1 MAMTELTL
9 SQKQAGRILIIGGGA
24 AGLACGWRLAL
35 RGGEVTIVEAGRCG
49 GGALWASGG
58 MLAAG
63 FESAFEL
70 EARHP
75 LAPAFS
81 RFLHE
86 CLSLW
91 EGWAPQLQTYS
102 DLDLGYEQFGSITP
116 AFSKEEEAQLD
127 EGLEQARSLDVPAMR
142 VDADMLGQ
150 MEPAL
155 ATGQGAIVFSQD
167 GQLDNRAL
175 GPILVQA
182 FRKAGGCVREGVRV
196 QALDRVAGEV
206 RGVELDTGERLEAD
220 LVIMANGADP
230 LSGAPRPAR
239 IDPVKGQ
246 MVGFELPRDLAPK
259 RVVRGLSIYLAAK
272 PGRRLIAGA
281 SVEPHDRSTHVTPQT
296 LEALTRAARS
306 TAPVLETR
314 DVQESWAGL
323 RPRSEDSMPVVGEVE
338 PGLYLALGG
347 YRNGVLAAPG
357 LARLL
362 EENLGWAPLSEA
374 GKLFTPARF
383 DPIAAKR

>member
-1 MAMTELTL
+1 MTELIL
-9 SQKQAGRILIIGGGA
+9 SKKQAGRILIIGGGA

-35 RGGEVTIVEAGRCG
+35 GGADVTIVEAGRCG

-70 EARHP
+70 EIRNP
-75 LAPAFS
+75 LAPVFAH
-81 RFLHE
+81 FLHD
-86 CLSLW
+86 CLGLW
-91 EGWAPQLQTYS
+91 AEWAPVLQAHS
-102 DLDLGYEQFGSITP
+102 DLDLGYEQFGSLTP
-116 AFSKEEEAQLD
+116 AFTDEEEAQLD
-127 EGLEQARSLDVPAMR
+127 DGLEQARQLDVPAMR

-155 ATGQGAIVFSQD
+155 ASGCGAVVFTQD

-175 GPILVQA
+175 GPVLVQA
-182 FRKAGGCVREGVRV
+182 FLKAGGSVREEVRV
-196 QALDRVAGEV
+196 LSLDRTAGRV
-206 RGVELDTGERLEAD
+206 SGVELDTGEHLTAD
-220 LVIMANGADP
+220 LVVMANGADP
-230 LSGAPRPAR
+230 LSGAPRPAK
-239 IDPVKGQ
+239 IQPVKGQ
-246 MVGFELPRDLAPK
+246 MVGFELSRHLAPK

-272 PGRRLIAGA
+272 PGGRLIAGA
-281 SVEPHDRSTHVTPQT
+281 SVEPGDDTTSVSPST

-306 TAPVLETR
+306 AAPVLQARE
-314 DVQESWAGL
+314 VQDSWAGL
-323 RPRSEDSMPVVGEVE
+323 RPKSEDAMPVVGEAE
-338 PGLYLALGG
+338 PGLFLALGG

-383 DPIAAKR
+383 DPQLAKR

>member
-1 MAMTELTL
+1 MTELTL
-9 SQKQAGRILIIGGGA
+9 TQKQPGRILIVGGGA

-35 RGGEVTIVEAGRCG
+35 RGVDVIIIEAGRCG

-70 EARHP
+70 DVRNP
-75 LAPAFS
+75 LAAPFS
-81 RFLHE
+81 RFLHD
-86 CLSLW
+86 CLGYW
-91 EGWAPQLQTYS
+91 YDWAEVLQAQS
-102 DLDLGYEQFGSITP
+102 DINLGYEQLGSITP
-116 AFSKEEEAQLD
+116 AFSDDEEARLD
-127 EGLEQARSLDVPAMR
+127 EGLDQASLLDIPAMR
-142 VDADMLGQ
+142 VDAATLEQ

-155 ATGQGAIVFSQD
+155 ATGRGAVVFSKD

-175 GPILVQA
+175 GPMLVTA
-182 FRKAGGCVREGVRV
+182 FQSAGGTVREGVRV
-196 QALDRVAGEV
+196 LALDRSAGQV
-206 RGVELDTGERLEAD
+206 CGVELDTGERLDAD

-239 IDPVKGQ
+239 IQPVKGQ
-246 MVGFELPRDLAPK
+246 MIGFDLPRDLAPK

-281 SVEPHDRSTHVTPQT
+281 SVEPGDRSTHVTPNT
-296 LEALTRAARS
+296 LDALTRAARS
-306 TAPVLETR
+306 AAPVLKARE
-314 DVQESWAGL
+314 VQDSWAGL

-357 LARLL
+357 LAHLL
-362 EENLGWAPLSEA
+362 EQNLGWAPLSEA
-374 GKLFTPARF
+374 GQLFTPARF
-383 DPIAAKR
+383 GPMAAKR